1 MISFYQEM
9 ILATIEISH
18 IVKRDNM
25 RLIMVVLGKDS
36 NKVKNGLWKCLITD
50 LIYII
55 LSNT

>member
-18 IVKRDNM
+18 IAKIDNM

-36 NKVKNGLWKCLITD
+36 NKVKNGL
-50 LIYII
+50 
-55 LSNT
+55 